1 MNEHKLLKICFAGNM
16 IGRNAGFVTTQGL
29 IVSDLLKAENHEI
42 ICVSSKLNRA
52 ARLAEIAQTLIQN
65 RKRIDAVVLEVYSGL
80 SFIIAE
86 TVSLIC
92 SFCKLPLVMVLHGG
106 KLPEF
111 IEKQPFRTKTALR
124 RADFLIAPSGFLA
137 DKFEKYGFKV
147 RVIPNVINLEN
158 YPFRRRVEIA
168 PNFIW
173 MRSFHPVYN
182 PQMAIKVF
190 AEIKK
195 DYPAATLTMA
205 GVDKGLETETK
216 RLAAA
221 LNLAG
226 SIEFAGFLN
235 EENKTRKLS
244 EADIYLHTNRFDN
257 MPVSVVEAAAFG
269 LPIVATRVGG
279 IPYLLKDGENAL
291 LVESEDVLAMSVKIK
306 MLLENTSLV
315 EKLSV
320 NARRLAEQSDWQA
333 VRNDWNELFGEIR
346 EMQDSPNQFGNSKN
360 SLTVGA

>member
-1 MNEHKLLKICFAGNM
+1 MNDHKLLKICFAGNM
-16 IGRNAGFVTTQGL
+16 VGRNAGFVTTQGL
-29 IVSDLLKAENHEI
+29 IVADLLKAENYEI

-52 ARLAEIAQTLIQN
+52 ARLAEIVKTLIQN
-65 RKRIDAVVLEVYSGL
+65 RRRIDAVILEVYSGL
-80 SFIIAE
+80 SFIIAD

-92 SFCKLPLVMVLHGG
+92 RFCGMPLVMVLHGG

-111 IEKQPFRTKTALR
+111 IEKQPFRAKTALR

-137 DKFEKYGFKV
+137 DKFEKHGFKV
-147 RVIPNVINLEN
+147 RVIPNVINLAN
-158 YPFRRRVEIA
+158 YPFRRRAKIA
-168 PNFIW
+168 PKFIW

-205 GVDKGLETETK
+205 GVDKGSETAAK

-221 LNLAG
+221 LGLAD
-226 SIEFAGFLN
+226 SVDFAGFLDD
-235 EENKTRKLS
+235 ESKIRKLS

-257 MPVSVVEAAAFG
+257 MPVSVVEAAACG
-269 LPIVATRVGG
+269 LPVVAARVGG

-291 LVESEDVLAMSVKIK
+291 LVESEDVPAMSAKIK
-306 MLLENTSLV
+306 MLLENADLV
-315 EKLSV
+315 EKLSE
-320 NARRLAEQSDWQA
+320 NARRLAEKSDWQA
-333 VRNDWNELFGEIR
+333 VKNDWHKLFGEIR
-346 EMQDSPNQFGNSKN
+346 ERQSSQNQFGDSKN